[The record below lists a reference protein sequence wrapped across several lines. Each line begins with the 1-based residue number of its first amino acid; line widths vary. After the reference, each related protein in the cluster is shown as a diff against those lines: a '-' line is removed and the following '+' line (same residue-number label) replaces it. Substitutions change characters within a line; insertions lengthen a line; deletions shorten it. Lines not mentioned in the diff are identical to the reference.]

1 MLGSS
6 SVQCPSPRDSP
17 GRIVPSVGLSML
29 PVTQRGGRG
38 LQGSG
43 RHRAR
48 AEQTRGSSRRRVYR
62 PELRGKRRRLPR
74 ARLPERGHLCG
85 RREHLQLPLPA
96 RVDRHVHAA
105 RAQRE
110 GGAPGSEGPRQP
122 AGPWGPVPERGPQ
135 VRRAGW
141 AGRRD
146 AGQWHAGRAR
156 GRAVWRRR
164 QAGAGPGGALC
175 AAQGDRRPLWRRR
188 CEGRRDRLA
197 VGGGVY
203 PRRLPGGGGPRTR
216 WGEGLGLGAA
226 ARPNSPV
233 PPQAS
238 TAPRTWTS
246 AS

>member
-96 RVDRHVHAA
+96 RVDRHVHGA

-110 GGAPGSEGPRQP
+110 GGAAGSEGPRQP
-122 AGPWGPVPERGPQ
+122 AGPWGPVQPGPGRPCAGARSPGEASRLGRTQGCWPVARRPCPRARRLEAATGRRGPRRSSVRSAGRQKSPLAPQ
-135 VRRAGW
+135 VRGKTRS
-141 AGRRD
+141 AGRGWRSVPGK
-146 AGQWHAGRAR
+146 ASR
-156 GRAVWRRR
+156 WRR
-164 QAGAGPGGALC
+164 P
-175 AAQGDRRPLWRRR
+175 PYP
-188 CEGRRDRLA
+188 
-197 VGGGVY
+197 VG
-203 PRRLPGGGGPRTR
+203 
-216 WGEGLGLGAA
+216 
-226 ARPNSPV
+226 
-233 PPQAS
+233 
-238 TAPRTWTS
+238 
-246 AS
+246 